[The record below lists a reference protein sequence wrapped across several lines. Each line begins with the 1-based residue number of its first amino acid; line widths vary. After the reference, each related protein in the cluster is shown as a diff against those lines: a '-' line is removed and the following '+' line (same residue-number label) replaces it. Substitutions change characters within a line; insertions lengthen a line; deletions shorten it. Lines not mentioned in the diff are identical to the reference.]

1 VERHSRD
8 GFTDRSR
15 GRRCWRK
22 RQDACGT
29 HGDLTGSFNGTRNT
43 RNPASDATSIRGT
56 ESIDRRQVMMLY
68 SRCKVARRTAPLL
81 LPIAGLML
89 SLAHLTGCASTPRDG
104 YAAVSPYP
112 SKYRSVAVPIFR
124 NQSYMRGFE
133 LDLADA
139 VVKEVE
145 SSTPYKVR
153 SEATADTVLRGTLTA
168 VDLIELSKD
177 PSTGL
182 ANEMMVRVRADFEWV
197 DLRTGERIVAKQGIE
212 SSALFVPS
220 YPARE
225 PLELGRFAAV
235 QQLAH
240 DLVGAMQSNW

>member
-1 VERHSRD
+1 
-8 GFTDRSR
+8 
-15 GRRCWRK
+15 
-22 RQDACGT
+22 
-29 HGDLTGSFNGTRNT
+29 
-43 RNPASDATSIRGT
+43 
-56 ESIDRRQVMMLY
+56 MMLY
-68 SRCKVARRTAPLL
+68 SGCKVARRTAPLL

-89 SLAHLTGCASTPRDG
+89 SLAHLTGCASTPSDG

-153 SEATADTVLRGTLTA
+153 SEATADTVLRGTLTS

>member
-1 VERHSRD
+1 MML
-8 GFTDRSR
+8 RSR
-15 GRRCWRK
+15 GK
-22 RQDACGT
+22 LACAAALSVIST
-29 HGDLTGSFNGTRNT
+29 
-43 RNPASDATSIRGT
+43 TS
-56 ESIDRRQVMMLY
+56 
-68 SRCKVARRTAPLL
+68 LL
-81 LPIAGLML
+81 L
-89 SLAHLTGCASTPRDG
+89 SLAPLTGCAATPSDG
-104 YAAVSPYP
+104 YAAASPYP

-153 SEATADTVLRGTLTA
+153 SEATADTVLRGTLTS